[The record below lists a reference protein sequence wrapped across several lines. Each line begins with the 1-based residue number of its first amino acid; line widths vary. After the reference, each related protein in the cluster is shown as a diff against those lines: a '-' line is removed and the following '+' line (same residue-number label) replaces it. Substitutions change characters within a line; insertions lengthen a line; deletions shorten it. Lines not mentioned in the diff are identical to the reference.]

1 MFDKLEAAASH
12 ISEIQRNVRESAV
25 ALRNSKPVFEEALEK
40 ELVVP
45 VVPTSING
53 NICAVDGGLL
63 AQEMY
68 GIDLLVGR
76 AVSINFSYSDS
87 KLVTSDYFPNSFPE
101 PSYEVKMGLDEH
113 EIMLY
118 RTLFRLDLE
127 ISSAI
132 SAVEKFHPRAVILD
146 GSIVPLATDKPSENG
161 NHEVFE
167 KYQEVI
173 GKYGMLY
180 NLCKSGANGTLLLG
194 ITKDSRGR
202 RFMDIAGKEAGGR
215 WPDSVFLNHFL
226 KEKERTFA
234 MKYSANPSK
243 HAVLRDLKDYADSIC
258 LFYLKC
264 FNEDRPMRVEFLG
277 GTSMDANSG
286 ASDRAI
292 KFNEIASIA
301 YSLSAINKSYAYPAV
316 LIEADLR
323 AALDPIEMERALK
336 TLSSL
341 SEHVQPLKRNSRPF
355 R

>member
-12 ISEIQRNVRESAV
+12 ISEIQRKVKDSAV
-25 ALRNSKPVFEEALEK
+25 ALHNSKPVFEEALEK
-40 ELVVP
+40 ELTIP
-45 VVPTSING
+45 VGASVING

-76 AVSINFSYSDS
+76 AVSVNFSYSDS
-87 KLVTSDYFPNSFPE
+87 KLVKSEYFPNAFPE

-132 SAVEKFHPRAVILD
+132 SAVEKFHPCALILD
-146 GSIVPLATDKPSENG
+146 GSIVPLATDRPSESG

-173 GKYGMLY
+173 GKYGTLY
-180 NLCKSGANGTLLLG
+180 NLCKTGGTLLLG

-215 WPDSVFLNHFL
+215 WPDSVFLNQLL

-234 MKYSANPSK
+234 MKYSSNPSK

-264 FNEDRPMRVEFLG
+264 FNEDRPMRVEFLN
-277 GTSMDANSG
+277 NSNP
-286 ASDRAI
+286 SI
-292 KFNEIASIA
+292 TNFNEIASIA